1 MRDSFVL
8 YTNISEVLE
17 ALSMEQRGMLFTAI
31 IEYQKN
37 GEMPEI
43 SDPLVKVA
51 FIPVRQSLDINND
64 KYDSKVEARRQAGI
78 KSGESRRK
86 QNEQEGTKRTSVN
99 FVRTKQTK
107 RTDND
112 NEYENDNDNEYV
124 NDNEYEKEIEIKNEK
139 KKEINVT
146 NKTHTTR
153 KRVYV
158 DDERLNTAIHN
169 FVDHRQKMRKPM
181 TDYAIQL
188 FIKKLND
195 LSGSVD
201 GQIRLIDYAISKG
214 WQTVYPINDK
224 PQNKMDAKLAEI
236 DSWV

>member
-31 IEYQKN
+31 IEYQKS

-51 FIPVRQSLDINND
+51 FIPVRQSLDINNN

-86 QNEQEGTKRTSVN
+86 QNEQEGAKRTNVN

-107 RTDND
+107 RT
-112 NEYENDNDNEYV
+112 ENDNDNENVYENDNENV
-124 NDNEYEKEIEIKNEK
+124 NVNEYEKQLEIK
-139 KKEINVT
+139 KKEKTNIT

-201 GQIRLIDYAISKG
+201 GQIQLIDYAISKG

>member
-31 IEYQKN
+31 IEYQKS

-86 QNEQEGTKRTSVN
+86 QNEQEGTKRTNVN

-107 RTDND
+107 RT
-112 NEYENDNDNEYV
+112 ENDNDNENVYENENV
-124 NDNEYEKEIEIKNEK
+124 NVNEYEKQLEIK
-139 KKEINVT
+139 KKEKTNIT
-146 NKTHTTR
+146 NKTHTIR

-201 GQIRLIDYAISKG
+201 GQIQLIDYAISKG
-214 WQTVYPINDK
+214 WQTVYPINEK